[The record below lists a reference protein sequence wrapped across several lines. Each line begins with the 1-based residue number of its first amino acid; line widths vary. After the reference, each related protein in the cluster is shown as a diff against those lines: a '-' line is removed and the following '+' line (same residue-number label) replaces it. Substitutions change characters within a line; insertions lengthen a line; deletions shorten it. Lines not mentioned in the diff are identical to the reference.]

1 MTKITP
7 KSPTAQYTEVDGV
20 AVIALDGAPI
30 NSMGLATR
38 SAMMAGFE
46 RARDS
51 ASVTAIIVT
60 GANGVF
66 TGGADIKEFGL
77 PTGLQYPNL
86 FDFIAFFESSKKPVI
101 SAINGVCMGGGLEIS
116 LACHYRVATAKALIG
131 LPEVLIGI
139 LPGAGGT
146 QRLPRLSGAAVAL
159 DMICSGKPKPAA
171 WLKANTKV
179 LDAVF
184 ESRDAAF
191 LQEAVAFAKAQ
202 VTSASHPRVCDI
214 TLSLD
219 AAATALIVTARAQA
233 LGASASYPAVAACVD
248 AIEAAHQ
255 LPIEAGLQ
263 KEFALFNALLNT
275 PESAA
280 LRHAFFA
287 ERAASKL
294 PEGLK
299 MPDNR
304 ASSGHIRSIRKVGVV
319 GAGTMG
325 CGIALTFLYAGFA
338 TTLVE
343 TSDVA
348 LQRGVEHIRKVVQA
362 QADKGRITATQAA
375 QKIANLNPQLQLAA
389 LADVDLVVEAVF
401 EDFAVKCEVF
411 KALDAILKSGA
422 ILASNTSTLDVDALA
437 AVTARAADV
446 VGLHFFSPANI
457 MRLLEIV
464 RGKHTATDV
473 LATAM
478 ALAKRLGKVG
488 VVAGVSQISD
498 GFIGNRMIEQYVRQ
512 ALFLL
517 DEGATVAQIDG
528 AMESFGWAMGPFRM
542 ADLAGNDIGWAIR
555 KRRYV
560 QYPNMRYS
568 TIADKLCALGRF
580 GQKTN
585 AGWYD
590 YAPGERHAKPSVT
603 VAALLEEHRTSIGLV
618 SRPID
623 DTEIVGRLMFAL
635 FNEGAAIMRE
645 GIAARAS
652 DIDVVYLTGYGFPR
666 FRGGPMFYGRQF
678 GVQNA
683 IAAMQRFAKLPN
695 ADASFWQPDAW
706 LLDSANN

>member
-1 MTKITP
+1 MNNSAP
-7 KSPTAQYTEVDGV
+7 APAPTAHYAEVDG
-20 AVIALDGAPI
+20 IAIITLDGAPI

-38 SAMMAGFE
+38 CAMMAGFE

-51 ASVTAIIVT
+51 ANVHAMIVT

-77 PTGLQYPNL
+77 PAGLQWPNL
-86 FDFIAFFESSKKPVI
+86 LDFITFFEGSVKPVI

-159 DMICSGKPKPAA
+159 DMICSGKPKPAP
-171 WLKANTKV
+171 WLKANTRV

-191 LQEAVAFAKAQ
+191 LQDAVAFAKAQ
-202 VTSASHPRVCDI
+202 ISNASHPRVCDI
-214 TLSLD
+214 VMTLNAND
-219 AAATALIVTARAQA
+219 GALITTARQQA
-233 LGASASYPAVAACVD
+233 LKDSANYPAVAACVD
-248 AIEAAHQ
+248 AIEAAHL
-255 LPIEAGLQ
+255 LPIDAGLK
-263 KEFALFNALLNT
+263 KEFALFNDLLGT

-287 ERAASKL
+287 ERAAGKML
-294 PEGLK
+294 E

-304 ASSGHIRSIRKVGVV
+304 ASSGHNRSINKVGVL

-325 CGIALTFLYAGFA
+325 CGIALSFLDAGFA
-338 TTLVE
+338 ITLVE
-343 TSDVA
+343 TSDAA
-348 LQRGVEHIRKVVQA
+348 LQRGVENIRRTIQA

-375 QKIANLNPQLQLAA
+375 QKIANVNPQMQLAA

-401 EDFAVKCEVF
+401 EDFAVKSGVF
-411 KALDAILKSGA
+411 KFLDAVLKPGA
-422 ILASNTSTLDVDALA
+422 ILASNTSTLDLDALA
-437 AVTARAADV
+437 ALTNRPQDV
-446 VGLHFFSPANI
+446 IGLHFFSPANI

-464 RGKHTATDV
+464 RGKHTAADV
-473 LATAM
+473 LITAM

-488 VVAGVSQISD
+488 VVSSVCD
-498 GFIGNRMIEQYVRQ
+498 GFIGNRMIEQYLRQ

-517 DEGATVAQIDG
+517 EEGASVAQIDG
-528 AMESFGWAMGPFRM
+528 AMERFGWAMGPFRM

-568 TIADKLCALGRF
+568 KIADKLCEQGRF

-590 YAPGERHAKPSVT
+590 YAPGERSAKPSEA
-603 VAALLEEHRTSIGLV
+603 VATLLVQHRLSIGLAN
-618 SRPID
+618 RTIE

-635 FNEGAAIMRE
+635 LNEGAAIVRE

-666 FRGGPMFYGRQF
+666 FRGGPMFYGQQF
-678 GVQNA
+678 GIQNA
-683 IAAMQRFAKLPN
+683 IAAMQGFAKLLN
-695 ADASFWQPDAW
+695 ADEAFWQPDAW
-706 LLDSANN
+706 LLAAANNLES